1 MKLNKLENVMYTQC
15 ARYRDFFPWTI
26 TIQED
31 NLKRPRKISDFGV
44 SKETIGF
51 QGNKFVSFTFRIKQ
65 VTRRAYSNIT
75 KAHAL
80 QGSQLSW

>member
-1 MKLNKLENVMYTQC
+1 MHGT
-15 ARYRDFFPWTI
+15 AIFFPWTI